1 MPKDV
6 VSRYEYMKSK
16 EGPRGSEEMYES
28 GALEDEKILTKSD
41 TPNRSNYYKYKNPA
55 DAKEA
60 YESLQAENE
69 MRIGMKSGGLWDN
82 IHAKRKRIESG
93 SGERMRKPGS
103 EGAPTAKDLRVSQ
116 SKKEGGRLNL
126 ANCKVSTAKT
136 TSKKVNY

>member
-6 VSRYEYMKSK
+6 VSRYAYMKSK

-28 GALEDEKILTKSD
+28 GALEDEKILTQSD
-41 TPNRSNYYKYKNPA
+41 TPSRSNYYKYKNPA